1 MHVSRAI
8 DEFVADLAGRC
19 VAQNE
24 DAPETVGAVRGGDQT
39 PSIQEEDQIVN
50 TIIPDTDAA
59 RQAVREWTT
68 DYVTDR
74 QDFGHSHFKPDG
86 WPAVATPSWAS
97 EVEVGEEISGEVT
110 ILFAH
115 ELGEVALV
123 SSVAVVVSDDEA
135 FDDNHPGLTVGDIL
149 PEPSGVTL
157 RVVGDHEELRAT
169 DAMRLFDSLA
179 TAIVLLRKIE
189 AAA

>member
-1 MHVSRAI
+1 MTTKKAP
-8 DEFVADLAGRC
+8 AGQGEGND
-19 VAQNE
+19 QN
-24 DAPETVGAVRGGDQT
+24 PTY
-39 PSIQEEDQIVN
+39 QEENQIVN
-50 TIIPDTDAA
+50 IIPDTEAA
-59 RQAVREWTT
+59 RQAVRDWAAQ
-68 DYVTDR
+68 YVALAAQHETR
-74 QDFGHSHFKPDG
+74 NFPGAPV
-86 WPAVATPSWAS
+86 WPAAATPSWAS
-97 EVEVGEEISGEVT
+97 EVEVGQDLSGEVT

-115 ELGEVALV
+115 EVGEVALV

-135 FDDNHPGLTVGDIL
+135 FDENHPGKGVGDIL

-157 RVVGDHEELRAT
+157 RILGDHEELRST